1 MANNAYFSDKRVPQ
15 YENSGHRMEAEFIG
29 SVNKKVYDELAFE
42 YIQQKAKQL
51 VDDDGFDDTSKESK
65 EEKFEKILQMRE
77 AAASRFDSLLKI
89 QKRENFINYED
100 SMNLIE
106 KSQYGSPEKPAK
118 FFSAALYKYVQT
130 RFEDKYSLKFYTA
143 TGLTHLDILHGVDC
157 FFKLCD
163 KESNEE
169 LIRTTIDL
177 TGNRD
182 KTRAKA
188 DVIIM
193 LDQKERNQMD
203 PSEVNRDFNKE
214 TFQAKIDEYG
224 EMIVRSLCKNYQN
237 KISKIRNN

>member
-1 MANNAYFSDKRVPQ
+1 MKNIYSPDVRIPK

-29 SVNKKVYDELAFE
+29 SVNKKKYDELAFS
-42 YIQQKAKQL
+42 YIQKKTQRFENEPEGKSQIS
-51 VDDDGFDDTSKESK
+51 DE
-65 EEKFEKILQMRE
+65 EEKYEKILQMRE
-77 AAASRFDSLLKI
+77 AAASRFNSLLKI
-89 QKRENFINYED
+89 QERENFINYKD
-100 SMNLIE
+100 SMDLVK
-106 KSQYGSPEKPAK
+106 KSQYGDPEKPAK
-118 FFSAALYKYVQT
+118 FFSAALYNYIKN

-157 FFKLCD
+157 FFELCN
-163 KESNEE
+163 KETNEE
-169 LIRTTIDL
+169 IIGTTVDL

-193 LDQKERNQMD
+193 LDQEERNQMD
-203 PSEVNRDFNKE
+203 PSKVNKDFNKE

-224 EMIVRSLCKNYQN
+224 ERIVQSLYTNYQN